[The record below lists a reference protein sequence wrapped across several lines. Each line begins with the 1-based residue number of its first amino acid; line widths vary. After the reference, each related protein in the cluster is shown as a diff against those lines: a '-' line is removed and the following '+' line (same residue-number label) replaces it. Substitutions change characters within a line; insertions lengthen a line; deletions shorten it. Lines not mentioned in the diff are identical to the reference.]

1 MRINLSGGRAKKVQ
15 KSTELQAFK
24 VLEKKNSNPE
34 IFPLKKKFLDFR
46 TLFKLKV

>member
-1 MRINLSGGRAKKVQ
+1 MRINLSGGRAQKVK

-24 VLEKKNSNPE
+24 VLEKKPE
-34 IFPLKKKFLDFR
+34 IFPLKKKFLVFR